1 MLILLHTFWYLQ
13 HVTLLPFISSGAC
26 IPDIL
31 GWIGM
36 LQAPVLLS
44 PSAAAGRGSTW
55 LDKYIRCW
63 GLSFHLFSSSP
74 VKISPGFY
82 FLDPTSAGEIL
93 SSSTTS
99 VHSDGW

>member
-55 LDKYIRCW
+55 LDKYIRVASCQKNR
-63 GLSFHLFSSSP
+63 GVSEM
-74 VKISPGFY
+74 
-82 FLDPTSAGEIL
+82 AEIL
-93 SSSTTS
+93 KNIPMQRFT
-99 VHSDGW
+99 

>member
-55 LDKYIRCW
+55 LDKYI
-63 GLSFHLFSSSP
+63 SSSVP
-74 VKISPGFY
+74 QWSGLRVTCSGRREA
-82 FLDPTSAGEIL
+82 TSR
-93 SSSTTS
+93 
-99 VHSDGW
+99 